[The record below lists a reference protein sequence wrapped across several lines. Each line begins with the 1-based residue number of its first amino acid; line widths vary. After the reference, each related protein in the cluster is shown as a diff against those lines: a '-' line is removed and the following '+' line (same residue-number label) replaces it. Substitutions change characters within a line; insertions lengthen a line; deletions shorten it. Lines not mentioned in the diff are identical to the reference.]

1 MKILNNLNLRMFDI
15 NAHSLRGLNFYK
27 SIVDYRQEMI
37 PKHLDRIKDDKDF
50 VCTLCGGSQG
60 DKFLEYKDIRYVLFR
75 CCDCDAVSPNIDSSS
90 NDYTKSIYD
99 IDSYVEKFMR
109 ETHLQYEYRKNKFGK
124 ERYEYTIDRLNLS
137 KNSKVLDIGCGA
149 GYYID
154 VLKDNS
160 IEYKGLEVASHF
172 VDYCTTYHDLN
183 VKSTALDLEP
193 NLHYDLITMFDVLEH
208 LSDPINTFNTI
219 NKKLKPGGYCVAYTP
234 NIFSIGYELM
244 REKQNTLL
252 PFEHLCFFNDKS
264 LDFLVKNTG
273 FKVEALE
280 VYGLDIMDYLLMKEY
295 EDDIN
300 YTDNLQDMMSLL
312 QAVLDKNK
320 IGNHFRITFKKEF

>member
-1 MKILNNLNLRMFDI
+1 
-15 NAHSLRGLNFYK
+15 
-27 SIVDYRQEMI
+27 
-37 PKHLDRIKDDKDF
+37 
-50 VCTLCGGSQG
+50 
-60 DKFLEYKDIRYVLFR
+60 
-75 CCDCDAVSPNIDSSS
+75 
-90 NDYTKSIYD
+90 
-99 IDSYVEKFMR
+99 
-109 ETHLQYEYRKNKFGK
+109 
-124 ERYEYTIDRLNLS
+124 
-137 KNSKVLDIGCGA
+137 
-149 GYYID
+149 
-154 VLKDNS
+154 
-160 IEYKGLEVASHF
+160 
-172 VDYCTTYHDLN
+172 
-183 VKSTALDLEP
+183 
-193 NLHYDLITMFDVLEH
+193 MFDVLEH
-208 LSDPINTFNTI
+208 LSDPIDTFNTI